1 MIPLDQSTTQQQHK
15 RVAQQQGS
23 FISFTHI
30 FVCNMKLSRN
40 TNLIREGSFEPFDLK
55 LAVPQGLGQG
65 VLLGLHDK
73 KLMVSDNVMANN

>member
-1 MIPLDQSTTQQQHK
+1 
-15 RVAQQQGS
+15 
-23 FISFTHI
+23 
-30 FVCNMKLSRN
+30 MKLSHN